1 MAELEVVF
9 DERAEHDV
17 RVAVEWYENQQNG
30 LGTQFVSVIDESV
43 ERIQQFPRMF
53 PTVMEG
59 VRRAL
64 TKRFPYAVYFQV
76 SESALVVLAV
86 LHNRQD
92 RELLDDRVASER
104 QAERNGAS
112 E

>member
-43 ERIQQFPRMF
+43 ERI
-53 PTVMEG
+53 
-59 VRRAL
+59 
-64 TKRFPYAVYFQV
+64 
-76 SESALVVLAV
+76 
-86 LHNRQD
+86 
-92 RELLDDRVASER
+92 
-104 QAERNGAS
+104 
-112 E
+112 